1 MKSRFL
7 PPPKTSPGRNPTM
20 KKMLAASLAGLS
32 MILAAGAALAA
43 DAPKVE
49 TTTIEDLAANPATKA
64 ILDKDVPML
73 TSHPAFDQ
81 FKAMTLKALQ
91 PLSQG
96 ALTDEILATVQAD
109 LDKLPKP

>member
-1 MKSRFL
+1 
-7 PPPKTSPGRNPTM
+7 M
-20 KKMLAASLAGLS
+20 KKMLAAGLAGLS
-32 MILAAGAALAA
+32 LMLTAGAALAA
-43 DAPKVE
+43 DALSVE
-49 TTTIEDLAANPATKA
+49 TTTIEELVANPAAKA

-109 LDKLPKP
+109 LDKLPKS